1 MPSQKHKKKQKQKLL
16 QNTKQNCLS
25 IKTIFERN
33 EPSTS
38 SHTDTHYCIYKMI
51 YRFYMKLFNPKK
63 HTATITLITNQMKI
77 IVSTFK
83 IQNIRILLLTE
94 SQRKNR
100 PKYIDFP
107 KTLFGKFSR
116 SFSSKRYKEL
126 LWMHDNLQ

>member
-1 MPSQKHKKKQKQKLL
+1 MPSQKHTKKQKQKLL

-51 YRFYMKLFNPKK
+51 YRFHMKLFNPKK